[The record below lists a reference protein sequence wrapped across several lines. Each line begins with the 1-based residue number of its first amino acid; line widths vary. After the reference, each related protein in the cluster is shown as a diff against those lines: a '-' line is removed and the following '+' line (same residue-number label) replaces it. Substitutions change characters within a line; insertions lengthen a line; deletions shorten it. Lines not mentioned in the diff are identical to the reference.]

1 MFIYGFKQLCH
12 NIPFCKIDIIRTK
25 IKNVTSYH
33 IYTSIHIFINELYT
47 KFYSNNNSWRNKKT
61 LLKTADIPT
70 IKMQDI
76 SDQRSSEST
85 LLGFFLPLPTGRLT
99 ANRPPTYIFLSTTLC
114 LADTVVGYQ
123 CPNSIRLLA
132 PYFKGTFSILMFL
145 HYLWHKHLP

>member
-1 MFIYGFKQLCH
+1 MKIKFLAIFDKSNLLSPTLFERLKPTLILALLWNNFYSDSFLLSVEAKCLFYRFKQLCN

-25 IKNVTSYH
+25 IKNVISYH

-76 SDQRSSEST
+76 SDQRSSEKHT
-85 LLGFFLPLPTGRLT
+85 FGFFLPLPHWE
-99 ANRPPTYIFLSTTLC
+99 TYS
-114 LADTVVGYQ
+114 
-123 CPNSIRLLA
+123 
-132 PYFKGTFSILMFL
+132 
-145 HYLWHKHLP
+145 